1 MPTTEDREL
10 IELIVAAT
18 ATLGPEAKEEVR
30 TRIGCTDTII
40 HYDFSP
46 STTPAPYTV
55 PNTGTCTNTP
65 YSPVGVGPFNY

>member
-1 MPTTEDREL
+1 MEDREL

-46 STTPAPYTV
+46 LSPAPS
-55 PNTGTCTNTP
+55 TGTCTTL
-65 YSPVGVGPFNY
+65 SLVIKEES